1 MNEKKVTINEMIAR
15 MVAEARRL
23 GYSES
28 SIWTNNYHQW
38 VCLRHGLSAGN
49 LVLLFCRVISRRYF
63 LMGAGIQIRLRR
75 SLSDGAR
82 LRLLLLCVIMDIG
95 GGFAVH
101 FPGVS
106 LRSLA
111 GVKFQR
117 FSILLAPRLGM
128 AEDRSAAAHRPYTV
142 GCFFSH
148 SDPPYRSCCFDGFC
162 FWGVSVCFAS
172 FICCRR
178 EGLCAGSASES
189 VILTYSPMI
198 QSASP

>member
-1 MNEKKVTINEMIAR
+1 MEI
-15 MVAEARRL
+15 
-23 GYSES
+23 
-28 SIWTNNYHQW
+28 
-38 VCLRHGLSAGN
+38 LRYLY
-49 LVLLFCRVISRRYF
+49 LERCVLPVISRRHF
-63 LMGAGIQIRLRR
+63 LMGAGIQIRLCLCG

-82 LRLLLLCVIMDIG
+82 FRFFLLCVIMDIG
-95 GGFAVH
+95 GGFVVH

-117 FSILLAPRLGM
+117 LSIFLASRLGM
-128 AEDRSAAAHRPYTV
+128 AEDRSAAAHRPYAV

-178 EGLCAGSASES
+178 EGLRSGSASES
-189 VILTYSPMI
+189 VIVTYSPMI

>member
-95 GGFAVH
+95 GGPAVH

-111 GVKFQR
+111 GIKFQR
-117 FSILLAPRLGM
+117 LSVLLAPRLGM
-128 AEDRSAAAHRPYTV
+128 AEDRSTAADRPHAVYF
-142 GCFFSH
+142 FFSH
-148 SDPPYRSCCFDGFC
+148 PGPPYRSCCFAGFC
-162 FWGVSVCFAS
+162 FLSGSAGFVS
-172 FICCRR
+172 FIRCRT
-178 EGLCAGSASES
+178 EGLRSGSSAE
-189 VILTYSPMI
+189 VILTYSPMMF
-198 QSASP
+198 SASW